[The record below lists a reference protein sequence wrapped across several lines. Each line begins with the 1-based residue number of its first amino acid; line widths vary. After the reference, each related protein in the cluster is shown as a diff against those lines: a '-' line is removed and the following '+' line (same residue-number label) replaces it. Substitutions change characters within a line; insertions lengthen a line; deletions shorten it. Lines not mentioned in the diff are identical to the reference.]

1 MTVDA
6 VACPMEAG
14 PSIGITGGKL
24 VRTAFSRR
32 LRRVVAFAAAITL
45 AAAVPAAAASDSQ
58 SSSHRFDAAFT
69 IPNLGK
75 GYTPQGM
82 TAWSDG
88 HGHSLIILGEYRRGH
103 RSLLVA
109 VDPISSRVF
118 GTVEVALSHL
128 GGIAIVDDWLFAQDH
143 PHPGSEKIRRYKM
156 SDLAAAWNASQA
168 HGGKAYYVR
177 RTGKPQQLAK
187 WQFASFMSSY
197 RGHLFAG
204 HHGRGAGAR
213 MYEYAV
219 GRDGWLSALPGWI
232 QVPNLT
238 DGVAVTGDRF
248 VFSSRRGG
256 TGLMTVARR
265 ATRLSPITTFDTPG
279 PGEGTTIANGRLYV
293 QFEGGHRYVY
303 ATPYQNLANAR

>member
-1 MTVDA
+1 M
-6 VACPMEAG
+6 
-14 PSIGITGGKL
+14 
-24 VRTAFSRR
+24 RTAFSRR
-32 LRRVVAFAAAITL
+32 LRRVVAFAAALTL
-45 AAAVPAAAASDSQ
+45 AAAVPAAAATDRG

-69 IPNLGK
+69 IPNLSK

-118 GTVEVALSHL
+118 GTVAVAQSHL
-128 GGIAIVDDWLFAQDH
+128 GGIAIVNDWLFTQDH

-156 SDLAAAWNASQA
+156 SDLARAFNASQA
-168 HGGKAYYVR
+168 HHGKAVYVR
-177 RTGKPQQLAK
+177 QTGKPQQLAL
-187 WQFASFMSSY
+187 WQFASFMSPY
-197 RGHLFAG
+197 GGHLFAG
-204 HHGRGAGAR
+204 HHGKGASAR

-219 GRDGWLSALPGWI
+219 GRDGWLTALPGWI

-238 DGVAVTGDRF
+238 DGVVVTGDRF
-248 VFSSRRGG
+248 VFSSHHGG
-256 TGLMTVARR
+256 KGTMTVARR
-265 ATRLSPITTFDTPG
+265 TSRLSPITTFDTPG
-279 PGEGTTIANGRLYV
+279 PGEGTTLADGRVYV

-303 ATPYQNLANAR
+303 STRYQNLENAR

>member
-1 MTVDA
+1 
-6 VACPMEAG
+6 
-14 PSIGITGGKL
+14 

-32 LRRVVAFAAAITL
+32 LRRVVAFAAAIAL
-45 AAAVPAAAASDSQ
+45 AAAVPAAAATDRPST
-58 SSSHRFDAAFT
+58 SHRFDAAFR
-69 IPNLGK
+69 IPNLSK

-118 GTVEVALSHL
+118 GTVAVAESHL

-143 PHPGSEKIRRYKM
+143 PHPGSEKIRRYRM
-156 SDLAAAWNASQA
+156 SDLARAFNASQA
-168 HGGKAYYVR
+168 HHGKAVYVR
-177 RTGKPQQLAK
+177 QTGRPQQLAL
-187 WQFASFMSSY
+187 WQFASFMSPY

-204 HHGRGAGAR
+204 HHGRGASAR

-219 GRDGWLSALPGWI
+219 DRNGWLHALPGWI
-232 QVPNLT
+232 QVPDLT
-238 DGVAVTGDRF
+238 DGVAVTADRF
-248 VFSSRRGG
+248 VFSSHARGAG
-256 TGLMTVARR
+256 TMTVARR
-265 ATRLSPITTFDTPG
+265 TPRLTPITDFRTPG
-279 PGEGTTIANGRLYV
+279 PGEGTTIADGRLYV

-303 ATPYQNLANAR
+303 STRYQNLARAR

>member
-1 MTVDA
+1 
-6 VACPMEAG
+6 
-14 PSIGITGGKL
+14 
-24 VRTAFSRR
+24 VRTPFSRW
-32 LRRVVAFAAAITL
+32 LRRVVGFAAAISL
-45 AAAVPAAAASDSQ
+45 AAAVPAAAATDHQ
-58 SSSHRFDAAFT
+58 STSHRFDAAFK
-69 IPNLGK
+69 IPNLTK

-88 HGHSLIILGEYRRGH
+88 HGHSLIIIGEYRRGH

-109 VDPISSRVF
+109 VDPISARVF
-118 GTVEVALSHL
+118 GTVAVAESHL

-168 HGGKAYYVR
+168 HDGKAYYVR
-177 RTGKPQQLAK
+177 QTGRPQQLAA
-187 WQFASFMSSY
+187 WQFASFMSPY

-204 HHGRGAGAR
+204 HHGRGAGSR

-232 QVPNLT
+232 RVPDLT

-248 VFSSRRGG
+248 VFSSHGRGAG
-256 TGLMTVARR
+256 TMTVARR
-265 ATRLSPITTFDTPG
+265 AQRLSPIITITTPG
-279 PGEGTTIANGRLYV
+279 PGEGTTIADGRLYV

-303 ATPYQNLANAR
+303 STRYQNLAEAR